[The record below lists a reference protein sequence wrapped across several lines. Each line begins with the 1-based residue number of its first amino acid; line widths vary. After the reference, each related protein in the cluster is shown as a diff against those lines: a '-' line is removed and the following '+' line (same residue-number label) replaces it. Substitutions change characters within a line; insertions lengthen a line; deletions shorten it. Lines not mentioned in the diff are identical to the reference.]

1 MDHEPR
7 GTRCGFTLV
16 EAVVAVAVV
25 GILIAGVG
33 GAFASYLRV
42 NTESEIR
49 TGAVAAAQT
58 VVDRLRGDGAWPP
71 SGSALAV
78 TSHGREY
85 EVELR
90 HETYCRDDGCF
101 ADARILEVEVRHGGR
116 TRYEVSTVFTQLD

>member
-1 MDHEPR
+1 MGRDPR
-7 GTRCGFTLV
+7 STRRGFTLV
-16 EAVVAVAVV
+16 EAVVAVAVF

-33 GAFASYLRV
+33 GAFVGYLRV

-58 VVDRLRGDGAWPP
+58 VVDRLRGYGAWPP
-71 SGSALAV
+71 SGSAQVV

-90 HETYCRDDGCF
+90 HETYCQDGACL
-101 ADARILEVEVRHGGR
+101 DRARMLEVEVRYGGR
-116 TRYEVSTVFTQLD
+116 TRYQVSNVFTQLD